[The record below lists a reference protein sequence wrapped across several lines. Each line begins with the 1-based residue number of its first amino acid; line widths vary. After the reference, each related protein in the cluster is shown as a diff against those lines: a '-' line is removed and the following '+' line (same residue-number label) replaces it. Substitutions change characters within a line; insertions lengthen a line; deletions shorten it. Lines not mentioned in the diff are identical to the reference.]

1 MKITVKMIWIDM
13 VLMWVL
19 GISIYGMNLDTT
31 TPVAQVTSVAL
42 FVLLGAMNGLWAGY
56 QDWQEQALKR
66 KSQSVTKKG
75 YTLRGKGLKRYVRF
89 RKWYRY
95 IGLVLLQLFLA
106 WACEFVHLFM
116 DFRTADWT
124 QCLINIGCTLGAM
137 AVVKLGIWIFTKD
150 L

>member
-1 MKITVKMIWIDM
+1 MKVTVKMIWIDM
-13 VLMWVL
+13 ALMWVL
-19 GISIYGMNLDTT
+19 GISIYGMNLDHK
-31 TPVAQVTSVAL
+31 PVALPTSIVL
-42 FVLLGAMNGLWAGY
+42 FLLLGAMNGLWAGY

-95 IGLVLLQLFLA
+95 IGLIALQLFLA

-116 DFRTADWT
+116 DNRTADWT
-124 QCLINIGCTLGAM
+124 QCLINIACTLGM
-137 AVVKLGIWIFTKD
+137 MLIVKLGIWIFTKD